1 MRKKNFKF
9 DNTYSKLPN
18 SFYKKVLPQPV
29 KEPKLIEINEEL
41 AEYLGVDSTNLSDE
55 DCKLIFSGNKI
66 PRGASPIALAY
77 AGHQFGQFVPS
88 LGDGRAI
95 LLGEL
100 IATNG
105 KRFDMQLK
113 GSGKTFFSR
122 NGDGRAPLGPV
133 IKRVYC

>member
-1 MRKKNFKF
+1 M
-9 DNTYSKLPN
+9 LPN

-41 AEYLGVDSTNLSDE
+41 AKYLGVDSSNLSDE

-66 PRGASPIALAY
+66 PRGAYPIALAY

-113 GSGKTFFSR
+113 GSGKTFFF
-122 NGDGRAPLGPV
+122 
-133 IKRVYC
+133 